1 MTEKK
6 ERAAASAGIAQRQEK
21 DSIYTLTELVAAS
34 GRLFGC
40 GPDCVVAAFREA
52 GKNGAS
58 ISEAKQMVQKF
69 LRKEIQ

>member
-6 ERAAASAGIAQRQEK
+6 ENTVAPVRAAQQQGKESV
-21 DSIYTLTELVAAS
+21 YTLPELVAAS

-52 GKNGAS
+52 GKDSAS
-58 ISEAKQMVQKF
+58 ISEAKQMMQKF
-69 LRKEIQ
+69 LRKEIH